1 VTTGADLLAS
11 FSLHLCQMIHQQY
24 PVVCGTPVSTT
35 MMSGLWG
42 NAKEAHIVVPD
53 AGFRSNGPLTRRGNI
68 GMIAPCHPD
77 DILLV
82 GLCRVPPM
90 D

>member
-1 VTTGADLLAS
+1 
-11 FSLHLCQMIHQQY
+11 
-24 PVVCGTPVSTT
+24 

-53 AGFRSNGPLTRRGNI
+53 AGFRSNGLLTRRGNI
-68 GMIAPCHPD
+68 GIIAPCHPD

-82 GLCRVPPM
+82 GIYPGHHPRTEQSRIMRRMWVFP
-90 D
+90 